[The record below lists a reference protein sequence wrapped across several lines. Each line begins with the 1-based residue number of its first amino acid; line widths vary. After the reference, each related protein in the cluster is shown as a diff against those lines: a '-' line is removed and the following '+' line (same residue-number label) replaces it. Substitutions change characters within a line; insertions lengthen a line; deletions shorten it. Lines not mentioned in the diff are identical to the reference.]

1 MARRT
6 QPTAE
11 EKREA
16 ELEEGR
22 MPFLSHLRELR
33 DRIRNAAFAFAAAF
47 IGCWVFEIEWES
59 PHTPI
64 YHWFRMP
71 FDNAWRDAHLPGDP
85 TLVFS
90 SPTTPF
96 WLSMEVAMWAAIF
109 VSSPF
114 IFYQLWKFI
123 APGLY
128 KTERRIGVTFAACSG
143 IFFVGGALFCFY
155 FCMPALLG
163 YLLGYAHDSQGLAAQ
178 VHMDVYFD
186 LIRDM
191 MIAFGAVFELPL
203 LIYFLAK
210 IGLVTHRGLWKFN
223 RYFIVIAFVI
233 GAVLTPSPDVVS
245 QTWMAMPMVI
255 LYNVSIVIAWAVTRN
270 KEKKRAAER
279 AAEGY
284 DDDDDESEEDDDDD
298 DDESEEDDDE

>member
-1 MARRT
+1 MARSSRRDDDD
-6 QPTAE
+6 E
-11 EKREA
+11 DDREA
-16 ELEEGR
+16 ELEDGR
-22 MPFLSHLRELR
+22 MPFLEHLRELR
-33 DRIRNAAFAFAAAF
+33 TRLRNAVIAFAASF

-64 YHWFRMP
+64 YHWIRLP

-114 IFYQLWKFI
+114 IFHQLWKFI

-128 KTERRIGVTFAACSG
+128 KRERRIGVTFAVCSG
-143 IFFVGGALFCFY
+143 LFFIGGALFCFY
-155 FCMPALLG
+155 FCLPALYD
-163 YLLGYAHDSQGLAAQ
+163 YLLGYAHASEGLVPQ
-178 VHMDVYFD
+178 VHMDQYFD
-186 LIRDM
+186 LTRDM

-210 IGLVTHRGLWKFN
+210 IGLVTHRGLWRFN
-223 RYFIVIAFVI
+223 RYFIVIAFIV
-233 GAVLTPSPDVVS
+233 GAILTPSPDVVS

-255 LYNVSIVIAWAVTRN
+255 LYNLSILVAWVVTRN
-270 KEKKRAAER
+270 REKRRAAER
-279 AAEGY
+279 AAEGLR
-284 DDDDDESEEDDDDD
+284 DVDEDDEDEDEDD
-298 DDESEEDDDE
+298 EDDGK